1 MNAHSSLHLRLRG
14 RVLLFTS
21 VYIFPPDTSCFPKIG
36 VICAL
41 LHQVKLC
48 QALQK
53 SVDALQREKQALCE
67 EQRHHQALG
76 ASIEALIQEH
86 LKTNEK
92 EKYSIFIGDL
102 ERIVNLLLSLCS
114 RLSRVDKSLISLER
128 DELMTEDAAEERNC
142 KNVIGATLGRDATRS
157 AFSSSGCLQTPA
169 GPSVYFYHS
178 YCRMDENLKDS
189 LHHKRSLLLR
199 QTEDARELKENL
211 DRRQCV
217 VNAILS
223 GYLTE
228 AQLQDYR
235 HFVSAK
241 PSLLIRQR
249 HLDDLIRQR
258 EEQLTRLTESM
269 PTEAGGWSPGS
280 ASSSMIPGPGH
291 SVRSTTVTSL

>member
-14 RVLLFTS
+14 KVLLFTS

-53 SVDALQREKQALCE
+53 SVDALQREKQALGE
-67 EQRHHQALG
+67 EQKHHQALG
-76 ASIEALIQEH
+76 ASIEVLIQEH

-114 RLSRVDKSLISLER
+114 RLLRVDKSLNSLER
-128 DELMTEDAAEERNC
+128 DELMTEDAAEER
-142 KNVIGATLGRDATRS
+142 VRYT
-157 AFSSSGCLQTPA
+157 A
-169 GPSVYFYHS
+169 GHRPSVYFYNS
-178 YCRMDENLKDS
+178 YCRMYENLKVLKYLHSSADS

-280 ASSSMIPGPGH
+280 ASSSTIPGPGH

>member
-1 MNAHSSLHLRLRG
+1 M
-14 RVLLFTS
+14 
-21 VYIFPPDTSCFPKIG
+21 
-36 VICAL
+36 
-41 LHQVKLC
+41 
-48 QALQK
+48 
-53 SVDALQREKQALCE
+53 
-67 EQRHHQALG
+67 HHQALG

-128 DELMTEDAAEERNC
+128 DELMTEDAAEER
-142 KNVIGATLGRDATRS
+142 
-157 AFSSSGCLQTPA
+157 
-169 GPSVYFYHS
+169 
-178 YCRMDENLKDS
+178 DS

-280 ASSSMIPGPGH
+280 ASSSTIPGPGH